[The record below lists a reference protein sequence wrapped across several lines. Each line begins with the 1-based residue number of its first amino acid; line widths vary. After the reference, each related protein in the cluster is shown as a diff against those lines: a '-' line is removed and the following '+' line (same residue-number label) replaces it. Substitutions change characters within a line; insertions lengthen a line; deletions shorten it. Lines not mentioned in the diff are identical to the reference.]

1 LTTADEIEDPCALQV
16 RCSILRAGKAIFSE
30 ASNTARLRRPV
41 EALVPWLL
49 RDNPVPA
56 GTVLS
61 TGTGILVPET
71 AALAN
76 GDQVEIEVQSIG
88 RLSNPCEGT
97 DGGGR
102 RAERDPS
109 ESPV

>member
-41 EALVPWLL
+41 EALAPWLL

-61 TGTGILVPET
+61 TGTDVVVPDM
-71 AALAN
+71 AALSN
-76 GDQVEIEVQSIG
+76 GDQVDIEVQSIG
-88 RLSNPCEGT
+88 RLSNPVRGH
-97 DGGGR
+97 
-102 RAERDPS
+102 
-109 ESPV
+109 